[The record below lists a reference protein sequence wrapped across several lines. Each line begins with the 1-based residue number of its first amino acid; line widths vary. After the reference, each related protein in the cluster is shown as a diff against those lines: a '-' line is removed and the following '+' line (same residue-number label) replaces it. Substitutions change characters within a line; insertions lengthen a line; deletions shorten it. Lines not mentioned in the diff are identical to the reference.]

1 MLAARF
7 VEAGKPFAVETID
20 VPAIDAD
27 EVLVAIKAAGI
38 CGTDVHYHTGEF
50 APYVIPLTLG
60 HEGAGVV
67 TEVGEKVTH
76 LAVGDHVVIHYII
89 SCGQCKPCLQGQD
102 NQCRRRQSIGSHVDG
117 TFAEYI
123 KVPARSAL
131 KMADHVPF
139 EWGAIAA
146 CAVSTPYHALTI
158 AGLKAGDTALV
169 FGVGGVGLHAV
180 MWAKVLGAKT
190 VLAVDL
196 IDSKLEEAQRYGAD
210 IIVNAAREDVT
221 EAVNRATDGWGVDV
235 AIECAGSPTAMAQA
249 IKAIKGKNRY
259 ATGTAV
265 SVGLQTTPPPRRLL
279 GPTRRTP
286 HGLRRPHPLRAP
298 PNHPTHGSR
307 ETRPLPID
315 HPPHPPPRRQHGRRT
330 RRKRSGTRGARGHR
344 HDPETIKGQAQ
355 TRIPYAAAQGRD
367 AVEAKNEEQTAD
379 GPKLRTEKTK

>member
-7 VEAGKPFAVETID
+7 VKTGKPFAVETID

-67 TEVGEKVTH
+67 TEVGRKVTH

-102 NQCRRRQSIGSHVDG
+102 NQCRHRQSIGSHVDG

-180 MWAKVLGAKT
+180 LWAKLLGAKT
-190 VLAVDL
+190 VMAVDL

-210 IIVNAAREDVT
+210 IVVNAAREDVA

-235 AIECAGSPTAMAQA
+235 AIECAGSPTAMVQA

-265 SVGLQTTPPPRRLL
+265 SVGLQTTPL
-279 GPTRRTP
+279 
-286 HGLRRPHPLRAP
+286 HVEYWGLREGRLMVSGDHTRFELHQIIQLMETEKLDLSRSITHRIPLRDVNA
-298 PNHPTHGSR
+298 GVELVESGR
-307 ETRPLPID
+307 EHVERVVID
-315 HPPHPPPRRQHGRRT
+315 MTLKP
-330 RRKRSGTRGARGHR
+330 
-344 HDPETIKGQAQ
+344 
-355 TRIPYAAAQGRD
+355 
-367 AVEAKNEEQTAD
+367 
-379 GPKLRTEKTK
+379 